1 MKQSEYS
8 ASFSIK
14 KQMKPLKKIS
24 RISIALSSLL
34 LIIAFFVP
42 LWRIDLW
49 APQYPEGLSM
59 FIWLNKL
66 SGQVDIINGLNHYIG
81 MAHIKEEMF
90 PEFKI
95 LPYAVALIIVLGVIT
110 AVSKSKKFLIG
121 FLIILIVSGII
132 AMYDFWNWGYQ
143 YGHNLDETAAIKVP
157 GMAYQ
162 PPLIGYKEMLNFG
175 AYSTPDLGGWL
186 FVLLGVVTVSV
197 LIFEI
202 KTNK

>member
-1 MKQSEYS
+1 MLR
-8 ASFSIK
+8 FILNK

-24 RISIALSSLL
+24 QISIAISSLL
-34 LIIAFFVP
+34 LIIAYFVP
-42 LWRIDLW
+42 IWRIDLW

-59 FIWLNKL
+59 YIWLNKL

-95 LPYAVALIIVLGVIT
+95 LPYAVAVIIILGLIT
-110 AVSKSKKFLIG
+110 AFLKSRKILIG
-121 FLIILIVSGII
+121 FLGILILSGII
-132 AMYDFWNWGYQ
+132 AMYDFWRWGYQ
-143 YGHNLDETAAIKVP
+143 YGHNLDDSAAIKVP

-162 PPLIGYKEMLNFG
+162 PPLIGYKELLNFG
-175 AYSTPDLGGWL
+175 AYSIPDIGGWL
-186 FVLLGVVTVSV
+186 FVLLGVVVILV